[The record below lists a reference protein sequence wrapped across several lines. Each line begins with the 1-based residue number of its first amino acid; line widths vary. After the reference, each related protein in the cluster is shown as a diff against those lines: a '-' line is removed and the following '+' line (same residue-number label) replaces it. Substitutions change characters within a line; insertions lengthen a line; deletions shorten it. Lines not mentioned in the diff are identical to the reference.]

1 MQTCCKGRV
10 IRSLNYGTTA
20 DALVA
25 LPGLPPAFLAC
36 GRQGFYP
43 ATTMVLVPN
52 PVHTMTSTTKQQRF
66 VQSTQWL
73 RPVTRW
79 ATRFSLNS
87 PQWLPAVVRHAPLK
101 LTSLVLRGYHLVLR

>member
-1 MQTCCKGRV
+1 MAFVTNPGR
-10 IRSLNYGTTA
+10 
-20 DALVA
+20 
-25 LPGLPPAFLAC
+25 P
-36 GRQGFYP
+36 
-43 ATTMVLVPN
+43 MK
-52 PVHTMTSTTKQQRF
+52 STTSQQRF